1 MSDAAGTTRSP
12 SRDLRAFVREK
23 LARHLDCRPDE
34 IDTGRAF
41 YSFGLSSLNAMILM
55 GELEEHTGLEID
67 PQIYTV
73 ELTIDELVAEVTRQL
88 ARR

>member
-1 MSDAAGTTRSP
+1 MSEAADAIRNP
-12 SRDLRAFVREK
+12 SRDLVAFIRER
-23 LARHLDCRPDE
+23 LARHLDCQPNE

-55 GELEEHTGLEID
+55 GELEERTGLEID

-73 ELTIDELVAEVTRQL
+73 ELTIDELVAEVTGQL
-88 ARR
+88 TKR